1 MTEQT
6 RAALP
11 AWVREAADRANKA
24 TKGPWAVKR
33 SLAADAAAWDA
44 ADAAWDAADAEQNAE
59 LERALGELAPK
70 GN

>member
-33 SLAADAAAWDA
+33 SFAADDAAWGA
-44 ADAAWDAADAEQNAE
+44 ADAAWDEQNAE